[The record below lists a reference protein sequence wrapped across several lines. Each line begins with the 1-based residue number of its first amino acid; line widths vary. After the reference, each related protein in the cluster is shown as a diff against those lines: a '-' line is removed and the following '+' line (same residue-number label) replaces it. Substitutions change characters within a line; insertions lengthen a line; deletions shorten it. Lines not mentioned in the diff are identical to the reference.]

1 MTDLRNFTN
10 YSGYYAATIIQGKPV
25 TAAFYREF
33 YQQLKAYAA
42 NNGLYDFIN
51 QELQTTRIGLKDV
64 KPLKNPANRVVEFY
78 AALLWP
84 GHDLSVSMPILAANE
99 AILAPIENIQKWSNF
114 AINKQMAARQFAT
127 LGDMFIKCNTKLNQA
142 GEVTAVYQSFL
153 DPTYVSEIKTDERGF
168 LTYLRMDIPQYEEDI
183 HGQEKETVHT
193 EVWNKATQ
201 SWRIWLHEKG
211 LNEELD
217 KLGTPTR
224 SGNFEESFGGDYIP
238 IVYQEFRKDGNG
250 RCSGAFVPALD
261 KIDEINSKAT
271 RLAQLLFRHGK
282 ADKMLVSDTTDANGR
297 PLPPPKIDGLVS
309 ADNTVVIQGEK
320 FYKLPSGYRIEHL
333 IAQLDYESHLQAIQG
348 DMDELQQD
356 LPELA
361 YNRIAEASDLSGR
374 ALRYMLEAAVS
385 RLLEARGN
393 GEAAFVRAN
402 EMCLSIGQNAGLF
415 KNLGTFES
423 GAFDHAFKPRPVLT
437 PDKKE
442 MAETAVS
449 WNGAGATNFI
459 EVAKYVGIPEETAV
473 LMARSDLEMDIPG
486 GEPR

>member
-1 MTDLRNFTN
+1 MTDLRQFTN

-51 QELQTTRIGLKDV
+51 NELQAARITWKDV
-64 KPLKNPANRVVEFY
+64 KSLKNPANRVVEFY

-99 AILAPIENIQKWSNF
+99 AILKPVEAIQKWSNF

-127 LGDMFIKCNTKLNQA
+127 LGDMFIKCNTKLDRN
-142 GEVTAVYQSFL
+142 GNVTAVYQSFL
-153 DPTYVSEIKTDERGF
+153 DPTYVSEIETDERGF
-168 LTYLRMDIPQYEEDI
+168 LTYLRMDIPQYEEDLY
-183 HGQEKETVHT
+183 GQEKQTVHT
-193 EVWNKATQ
+193 EVWDKATQ
-201 SWRIWLHEKG
+201 SWRIWMHEKG
-211 LNEELD
+211 LDEELE

-250 RCSGAFVPALD
+250 RASGAFVPALD

-282 ADKMLVSDTTDANGR
+282 ADKMLVSDSVDSSGR
-297 PLPPPKIDGLVS
+297 PLPPPKVDSFTS
-309 ADNTVVIQGEK
+309 ADNTITIQGEK
-320 FYKLPSGYRIEHL
+320 FYKLPSGWSIEHL
-333 IAQLDYESHLQAIQG
+333 IANIDYESHLAAIQG
-348 DMDELQQD
+348 DLDELQQD

-361 YNRIAEASDLSGR
+361 YNRISEASDLSGR

-402 EMCLSIGQNAGLF
+402 EMCLSIGQFN
-415 KNLGTFES
+415 NLWNIGTFES
-423 GAFDHAFKPRPVLT
+423 GAFNHAFKPRPVLT

-442 MAETAVS
+442 MAETAVAWS
-449 WNGAGATNFI
+449 GAGATNFI
-459 EVAKYVGIPEETAV
+459 ETAKYVGIPEETAV